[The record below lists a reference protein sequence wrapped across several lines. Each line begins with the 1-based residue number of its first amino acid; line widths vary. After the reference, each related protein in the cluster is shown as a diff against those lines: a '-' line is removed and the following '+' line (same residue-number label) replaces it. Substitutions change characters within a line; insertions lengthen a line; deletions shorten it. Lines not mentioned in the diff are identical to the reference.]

1 MHCGWLPLRVSG
13 ATGHAHQGGVPRSLP
28 LRNPTRY
35 VLIWKET
42 PHVGEELRVYPHQ

>member
-1 MHCGWLPLRVSG
+1 MHRGWLPLRVSG
-13 ATGHAHQGGVPRSLP
+13 ATGHTHQGGVPRSLP
-28 LRNPTRY
+28 QRNPTQD